1 VQLYI
6 RDEVSPVTRP
16 IKELRG
22 FHRISLDP
30 GQTQTVESK
39 LGFDELSFLNRDV
52 KRVVGPGTLKVM
64 IGGNSANLKEVTL
77 DIVAKKAF
85 LG

>member
-16 IKELRG
+16 IEELRE

-30 GQTQTVESK
+30 GQTQNVEFKS
-39 LGFDELSFLNRDV
+39 GFDELSFLNRDV
-52 KRVVGPGTLKVM
+52 KRVVGPGTIKVM
-64 IGGNSANLKEVTL
+64 IGSNSVNLQEVTL
-77 DIVAKKAF
+77 NIVAKKAL